1 VPTYLVCKLAAEHV
15 KVVLS
20 GEGGDELFGG
30 YETYSAN
37 QLAERIGPAAA
48 RLRPLIELLPS
59 SSSRVSL
66 DYRAKRFVR
75 AAALPP
81 LERHHGF
88 KEIFSASQRER
99 LLAPHWRSQTA
110 DPLEAWRLR
119 FAETADAPLLARL
132 QDVDLGIYL
141 ADDLLVKTDRASM
154 AHSLEARVPYLDP
167 AVSDLALAV
176 PSSMKVRG
184 LSKKRLLRRTARPLI
199 PASILRARK
208 RGFSIPA
215 AAWLRGELKPLAQ
228 EVLSPTR
235 LRAQG
240 YFEPAVVSNLLEAH
254 FARQED
260 YSRQLWGLMSF
271 SLWAEQVSASPAA
284 NATLA
289 PITVDGSEH
298 GAAD

>member
-1 VPTYLVCKLAAEHV
+1 V

-30 YETYSAN
+30 YETYAADR
-37 QLAERIGPAAA
+37 LAERIGPAAA
-48 RLRPLIELLPS
+48 RLRPLVELLPS
-59 SSSRVSL
+59 SSSRVSF

-88 KEIFSASQRER
+88 KEIFSTKERER
-99 LLAPHWRSQTA
+99 LLAPQWRSEEA
-110 DPLEAWRLR
+110 DPLEPWRLR

-154 AHSLEARVPYLDP
+154 AHSLEARVPFLDP
-167 AVSDLALAV
+167 AVSDLALAL
-176 PSSMKVRG
+176 PSRLKVRG
-184 LSKKRLLRRTARPLI
+184 LQKKRLLRQAARPLI

-228 EVLSPTR
+228 EVLSPAR
-235 LRAQG
+235 IRAQG
-240 YFEPAVVSNLLEAH
+240 YFEPVVVTELLEAH
-254 FARQED
+254 CARRAD

-271 SLWAEQVSASPAA
+271 SLWAEQLASPAA
-284 NATLA
+284 AASLA
-289 PITVDGSEH
+289 PVTVNGLEH
-298 GAAD
+298 GATG